1 MDKHFRAVSKGF
13 PLKKALFHE
22 HFFENKEDEKNME
35 RFENSVC
42 KCDHIKEGTCK
53 QCSACDRCEFYSQ
66 KIPFAEEV
74 VCRIVGN
81 GFYVGNHYVRF
92 CK

>member
-1 MDKHFRAVSKGF
+1 
-13 PLKKALFHE
+13 
-22 HFFENKEDEKNME
+22 ME

-92 CK
+92 CKQSIFNHVFQAVFRKKAALHEYFLKRRFLQ